1 MKTYDR
7 NRNAIATGSMVMIA
21 GNGTTGVIK
30 AIHGEG
36 KTAEQL
42 RRADCVEIDG
52 CEGRFCPFRSDPSRL
67 PLIPAA
73 RSSVAGHLRRPAL
86 FPDNKAA
93 SESSTEYSSR
103 RSPV

>member
-36 KTAEQL
+36 KNAEQL
-42 RRADCVEIDG
+42 RRRTALKSTLRGPLLPVG
-52 CEGRFCPFRSDPSRL
+52 SDPSRL
-67 PLIPAA
+67 P
-73 RSSVAGHLRRPAL
+73 
-86 FPDNKAA
+86 
-93 SESSTEYSSR
+93 
-103 RSPV
+103 

>member
-21 GNGTTGVIK
+21 ANGTTGVIK

-52 CEGRFCPFRSDPSRL
+52 CEGRFCPLDLIRL
-67 PLIPAA
+67 
-73 RSSVAGHLRRPAL
+73 GFH
-86 FPDNKAA
+86 
-93 SESSTEYSSR
+93 
-103 RSPV
+103 

>member
-52 CEGRFCPFRSDPSRL
+52 CEGRPT
-67 PLIPAA
+67 
-73 RSSVAGHLRRPAL
+73 RSSVAPS
-86 FPDNKAA
+86 AA
-93 SESSTEYSSR
+93 SLYSALAQR
-103 RSPV
+103 RSYT